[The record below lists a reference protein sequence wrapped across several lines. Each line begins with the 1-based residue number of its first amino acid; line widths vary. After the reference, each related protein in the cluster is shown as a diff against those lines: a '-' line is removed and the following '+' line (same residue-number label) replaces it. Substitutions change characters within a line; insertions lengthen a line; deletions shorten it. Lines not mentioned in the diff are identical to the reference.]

1 MKRIK
6 LFGFILVLLAS
17 AEVAALAQ
25 DSTYVS
31 NEYAK
36 AMAVYQRAQRY
47 NDAAL
52 SKQALIEMSILA
64 PRDTSILRTLAELYY
79 NNQQYVSSAMAATD
93 ITRIYPNSIVGI
105 EIQALSYENLRLYD
119 KALEQYEK
127 LWLNTDDNNVLYQMA
142 YLQYSIERY
151 TEAMTN
157 IDILSTK
164 LTDENTV
171 TLSKSDGNV
180 QEVKFK
186 AALSNLKGLIYAAQG
201 NKEEARKMYNEALA
215 ISPDFDA
222 AKNGLAQL
230 DKG

>member
-17 AEVAALAQ
+17 AEVAVLAQ

-52 SKQALIEMSILA
+52 TKQALVDMSILA
-64 PRDTSILRTLAELYY
+64 PRDTGILRSLAELYY
-79 NNQQYVSSAMAATD
+79 NNQQYVSSAMAAAD
-93 ITRIYPNSIVGI
+93 ITRIYPNSLVGI

-127 LWLNTDDNNVLYQMA
+127 LWLTTDDNNVLYQMA
-142 YLQYSIERY
+142 YLQYSIKRY
-151 TEAMTN
+151 TEAITN
-157 IDILSTK
+157 IDILATK
-164 LTDENTV
+164 ITDESTV

-180 QEVKFK
+180 QEIKFS
-186 AALSNLKGLIYAAQG
+186 AALKNLKGLVFSAQG
-201 NKEEARKMYNEALA
+201 NKEEARKLFNEALA
-215 ISPDFDA
+215 INPDFDA
-222 AKNGLAQL
+222 AKSSLAEL